1 MTSDPEVP
9 PVIGAIADDR
19 EGRPLGTVTAVF
31 VDDVTGQPTWVGL
44 TDGLHAAP
52 DATDVAIVA
61 PIADAQV
68 SGGRVRLTVSAD
80 AVHSSP
86 RPAAPD
92 RLSPAEEVTLREHY
106 AGGTGLAGGR
116 TAGTD
121 RTDTVLIDTGRSGT
135 DVAGADHP
143 DPDHDRADTDRA
155 GRGTGDG
162 TMTRSEERITVDSVT
177 EPWARAVLRIEEVTE
192 EVMVPVTITRQ
203 QARIEYLPLRGTGDV
218 IDRRPGGRTGDVPPE
233 EGAPGDRRVGD
244 AADAGHGRGG
254 GTGGWVTLYG
264 EQPVVT
270 MERVPIERVRL
281 ATSWVTEQ
289 RPVTGQVRREQIEL
303 TTDSPLA

>member
-1 MTSDPEVP
+1 M
-9 PVIGAIADDR
+9 
-19 EGRPLGTVTAVF
+19 
-31 VDDVTGQPTWVGL
+31 
-44 TDGLHAAP
+44 
-52 DATDVAIVA
+52 
-61 PIADAQV
+61 
-68 SGGRVRLTVSAD
+68 
-80 AVHSSP
+80 HSSP

-92 RLSPAEEVTLREHY
+92 RLSPDEELTLREHY
-106 AGGTGLAGGR
+106 AGGTGPVGGG

-135 DVAGADHP
+135 DLTGG
-143 DPDHDRADTDRA
+143 DRA

-203 QARIEYLPLRGTGDV
+203 QARIEYLPLRGTDGI
-218 IDRRPGGRTGDVPPE
+218 IDRRPGAGDGPR
-233 EGAPGDRRVGD
+233 GDASPSAGRVGA
-244 AADAGHGRGG
+244 AADAGRDRGD
-254 GTGGWVTLYG
+254 GTGEWVTLYG

-289 RPVTGQVRREQIEL
+289 RAVSDRVRREEIEL

>member
-1 MTSDPEVP
+1 MTSDQEVP

-19 EGRPLGTVTAVF
+19 EGKPVGTVTAVF
-31 VDDVTGQPTWVGL
+31 VDDVTGRPTWVGL

-68 SGGRVRLTVSAD
+68 AGGRVRLAVSAD

-86 RPAAPD
+86 RPAASD
-92 RLSPAEEVTLREHY
+92 RLSPEEELTLRDHY
-106 AGGTGLAGGR
+106 AGGTGQVGGG

-135 DVAGADHP
+135 DLAD
-143 DPDHDRADTDRA
+143 ADRA

-203 QARIEYLPLRGTGDV
+203 QARIEYLPLRGTDGI
-218 IDRRPGGRTGDVPPE
+218 IDRRPGAGSAPMRTPAATAATGPASGSRSTASSRWSPWSGCRSSGSAWPPRGSPSSE
-233 EGAPGDRRVGD
+233 RSPTRSGASR
-244 AADAGHGRGG
+244 
-254 GTGGWVTLYG
+254 
-264 EQPVVT
+264 
-270 MERVPIERVRL
+270 
-281 ATSWVTEQ
+281 S
-289 RPVTGQVRREQIEL
+289 
-303 TTDSPLA
+303 S